1 MRESSKPDILRGFLY
16 LRKSRAE
23 SLSDSTEETL
33 RRHKETLEKL
43 ASQMGIQIA
52 GVYEEVKSGEDLY
65 VRTEMLRM
73 LADIEKG
80 SCDVI
85 VCMDID
91 RLGRGNMSQQ
101 GVILE
106 TIKRAGVKILTPQKT
121 YDLNDETDEEYT
133 EFQSFFARR
142 ELKVIKKRMRRGI
155 YKTVEEGGYIANAP
169 YGYEKIRIGKLP
181 SLRIVEEE
189 AVFVRR
195 MFELYAAGHGCLEI
209 AKVVNAQG
217 ARPRRTT
224 AFNRTTIMGILRNPI
239 YAGRIEWN
247 RERWVKP
254 LNGGDKIQVQSR
266 DQSEWIR
273 SEGKHPPIVSAEL
286 FEKVQEIARNRYHP
300 PYNVGQIVNPLAG
313 LIICQ
318 RCGGKMQYRPF
329 SNGDAYLLCPRAGCC
344 KSTPFDRVEKQ
355 FLETLG
361 EQMRLL
367 ETKQRSL
374 ESAESLEHELE
385 QTSRKLEQLN
395 GQMSRLYDLLESEV
409 YTLEVFR
416 ERSELL
422 KKRLDETKQLQSALQ
437 ERLEKVRAFDPR
449 KAAEKIRNV
458 LEAYQSSTPS
468 ERNAMLKNVVEKA
481 TYQKLKSWPKEQF
494 VLEIT
499 LKVGE

>member
-181 SLRIVEEE
+181 SLQIVENE
-189 AVFVRR
+189 AFFVRK
-195 MFELYAAGHGCLEI
+195 MFEMYAAGHGCLEI
-209 AKVVNAQG
+209 AKVINAQG
-217 ARPRRTT
+217 AKPRRTT
-224 AFNRTTIMGILRNPI
+224 AFNRTTVMGILRNPI
-239 YAGRIEWN
+239 YIGQIVWN

-254 LNGGDKIQVQSR
+254 VNGRIQTQAR
-266 DQSEWIR
+266 EKGEWIQ
-273 SEGKHPPIVSAEL
+273 SEGKHPPIVSEEL
-286 FEKVQEIARNRYHP
+286 FAKVQEIAQNRYHP
-300 PYNVGQIVNPLAG
+300 PYNMGQIVNPLAG
-313 LIICQ
+313 LVVCQ
-318 RCGGKMQYRPF
+318 NCGGKMQYRTLKT
-329 SNGDAYLLCPRAGCC
+329 GDAYLLCPRAGCC
-344 KSTPFDRVEKQ
+344 QSTQ
-355 FLETLG
+355 FLYVETRFLKALE
-361 EQMRLL
+361 EQLL
-367 ETKQRSL
+367 LLKTREPSQ
-374 ESAESLEHELE
+374 ESAEHLEKELE
-385 QTSRKLEQLN
+385 QSMKEIERLN
-395 GQMSRLYDLLESEV
+395 NQMSRLYDLLESQV
-409 YTLEVFR
+409 YTLAVFR
-416 ERSELL
+416 ERSALL
-422 KKRLDETKQLQSALQ
+422 QARIAEAQEVQSDLQ
-437 ERLEKVRAFDPR
+437 ERIDKIRAFDPQ
-449 KAAEKIRNV
+449 KTAAKIRNV
-458 LEAYQSSTPS
+458 LDAYQSSAAA
-468 ERNAMLKNVVEKA
+468 ERNAMLKSVVEKA
-481 TYQKLKSWPKEQF
+481 VYHKQRGWTKEQF
-494 VLEIT
+494 T
-499 LKVGE
+499 LKISLKMGI